1 MTQNEIIA
9 GIEKITIVNLLVEIV
24 VGTLEFSTLCS
35 KTVPTIDCADMY
47 FTNTTASYQMN
58 RSIADICIFIRG
70 WQRPTMSRL
79 LCKKQRKEKTMFG
92 FENTPK
98 LIHA

>member
-1 MTQNEIIA
+1 MTQNVIIA

-47 FTNTTASYQMN
+47 FTNTTARYQVY
-58 RSIADICIFIRG
+58 C
-70 WQRPTMSRL
+70 
-79 LCKKQRKEKTMFG
+79 
-92 FENTPK
+92 
-98 LIHA
+98 